1 MPLRPGQLITTTFSL
16 LLLLPSF
23 APAQTYTPPQ
33 PRRQFVTVSYDWLY
47 THPLHFA
54 DHPLG
59 DLVGSPVATA
69 QLQVHDYE
77 TRDGATRIDVEEFR
91 RRGNGFGITLYPFGL
106 RSGATLGLRGSVEKL
121 PTIALTID
129 GPGSLD
135 SYALRNARA
144 FDASAGLFVA
154 DRSAGWGLGSHAFIA
169 GGIGT
174 IRSDLSD
181 GSRYFAEAGGGIS
194 SGPLGVELSVKFAW
208 NRLPEPVQHRF
219 LTVPV
224 AIRGTVSF

>member
-1 MPLRPGQLITTTFSL
+1 M

-23 APAQTYTPPQ
+23 APAQTYTVPQ
-33 PRRQFVTVSYDWLY
+33 PRRQFVTISYDWLY
-47 THPLHFA
+47 THPLHFG

-69 QLQVHDYE
+69 QLQAHDYE
-77 TRDGATRIDVEEFR
+77 THDGATRIDVEEFR
-91 RRGNGFGITLYPFGL
+91 RRGNGFGVTVYPFGL

-121 PTIALTID
+121 PTISVSID

-135 SYALRNARA
+135 HYALRNARA

-169 GGIGT
+169 GGLGA

-181 GSRYFAEAGGGIS
+181 GSRYFAEAGGGVS
-194 SGPLGVELSVKFAW
+194 SGPLGVQLSVKFAW
-208 NRLPEPVQHRF
+208 NRLPEPVEHHF
-219 LTVPV
+219 WTVPV
-224 AIRGTVSF
+224 TIRGTVSF

>member
-69 QLQVHDYE
+69 QLQVYEYE

-121 PTIALTID
+121 PTISLTID

-208 NRLPEPVQHRF
+208 NRLPEPVEHRF

>member
-1 MPLRPGQLITTTFSL
+1 M
-16 LLLLPSF
+16 LLLLPSL
-23 APAQTYTPPQ
+23 APAQIDTLPQ
-33 PRRQFVTVSYDWLY
+33 PRRQFVTISYDWLY
-47 THPLHFA
+47 THPLHFG
-54 DHPLG
+54 DHPLE

-69 QLQVHDYE
+69 QLQAYDYE

-91 RRGNGFGITLYPFGL
+91 RRGNGFGVTVYPLGL

-121 PTIALTID
+121 PTISVSID

-135 SYALRNARA
+135 HYALRNARA

-154 DRSAGWGLGSHAFIA
+154 DRSAGWGLGSHAFLA
-169 GGIGT
+169 GGIGA

-194 SGPLGVELSVKFAW
+194 SGPLGVQLSVKFAW
-208 NRLPEPVQHRF
+208 NRLPEPVEHRF
-219 LTVPV
+219 WTVPV
-224 AIRGTVSF
+224 TIRGTVSF